1 MYEASIEFIL
11 NESPSR
17 ESFEI
22 SRRYY
27 DDSDDDEDDDDSD
40 DDDDDDD
47 DDNDDD
53 LDLDLNILTCCP
65 LRLHAYRTLFHLVDG
80 THGQT
85 ISWE

>member
-1 MYEASIEFIL
+1 MLTYDRSTHIVAVLNDSFNSNRYEL
-11 NESPSR
+11 
-17 ESFEI
+17 
-22 SRRYY
+22 Y
-27 DDSDDDEDDDDSD
+27 DDSDDDVIEDDDRSDS
-40 DDDDDDD
+40 DD